1 MLPRIGLQLHLEN
14 SLQRVEW
21 FGLGPHESYPD
32 SRMSARVGRYVRQ
45 LAEMETPYVFPQEN
59 DNRSDV
65 RWVALTGP
73 AGAGLRVEGRP
84 LLCFSA
90 HRNTPEEY
98 EAAKHTVELAPRDE
112 IVLMVECFSRVK
124 TSVDRLPLSWAVG

>member
-1 MLPRIGLQLHLEN
+1 
-14 SLQRVEW
+14 
-21 FGLGPHESYPD
+21 
-32 SRMSARVGRYVRQ
+32 MSARVGRYVRQ

-59 DNRSDV
+59 GNRSDV
-65 RWVALTGP
+65 RWVTLTGP
-73 AGAGLRVEGRP
+73 AGAGLRAEGRP

-112 IVLMVECFSRVK
+112 IVLILDHRQNGLGTAICGPGVLPPYVLRPGELSF
-124 TSVDRLPLSWAVG
+124 SVDLCPVGPTSGSSGGSG